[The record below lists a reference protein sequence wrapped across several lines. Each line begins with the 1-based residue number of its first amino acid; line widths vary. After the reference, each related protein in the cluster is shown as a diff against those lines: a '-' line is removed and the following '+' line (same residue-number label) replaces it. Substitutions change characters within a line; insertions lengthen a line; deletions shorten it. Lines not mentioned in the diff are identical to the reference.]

1 MKKKFE
7 YGEYIIEYR
16 KVENGFLSFLQKKIN
31 DIDTA
36 LKESQKLKDL
46 GYHDVL
52 IKRNQSPTPSWGW
65 VSESRSIYEIQK

>member
-52 IKRNQSPTPSWGW
+52 IKRN
-65 VSESRSIYEIQK
+65 EIQK